1 MPDRL
6 IRTFAA
12 SAILIAVA
20 IAGLLQL
27 YTPSEQ
33 PPVEIVEQATEPA
46 AVPVLDEGESTTT
59 VEESEPFVYKVGLL
73 DGLSTQNFWKYFGS
87 APTVWDAYVLAP
99 TKASLYRIDPTTLEL
114 MPEVAASL
122 PTPTWNADGWRVIV
136 SLRDDMT
143 WSDGVPLS
151 ASDLS
156 FTYRTV
162 RTLQLG
168 GQWADVFPAA
178 VTNVKALDDRRVE
191 INFSSRPSLATWQ
204 YGVGTAPIMASHIWG
219 PQLSSITTSDELF
232 ALDGDSDVAGGP
244 IDIVQVEESAIVARS
259 NPGYPNSQAAAFVEY
274 VVFGSEAESIAGLT
288 EGKVHMLAS
297 PNGLKPAQV
306 AEFVE
311 TANVATV
318 SNPKFGVRY
327 LSFNTNRE
335 PMDKVAF
342 RKAVAFLLNPET
354 LASDLAESPAS
365 YTMLPTAATA
375 WYDEDTATQIVVN
388 RGTGSEAELAGVIA
402 TLKEAGYSWTVEP
415 KMVEG
420 VVAPGEGLLI
430 SGRPPAALTIL
441 TSGDSYDPAR
451 PEYTNRIAQSIELLG
466 FKVIPVTTDFA
477 SVVDLT
483 FTPGEDGQIHYDMAL
498 LGWSLGN
505 PSLPGFYGDLFGSLG
520 VANNTGYSSAAMDT
534 LIKELESAHDVEN
547 ARGIIWRIES
557 LIAADLPYIP
567 LYSSQ
572 ITEAYRS
579 DLVGFPDEQILGGIQ
594 AALGGIELVTPKN

>member
-27 YTPSEQ
+27 YSPSEQ
-33 PPVEIVEQATEPA
+33 SPVEIVEQATEPT
-46 AVPVLDEGESTTT
+46 AVLVADEDDTTT
-59 VEESEPFVYKVGLL
+59 TEEESDPFVYKVGLL

-122 PTPTWNADGWRVIV
+122 STPTWNVDGWRVIV
-136 SLRDDMT
+136 TLRDDMA

-151 ASDLS
+151 ASDIS

-162 RTLQLG
+162 RNLQLS
-168 GQWADVFPAA
+168 GQWADVFPATVNN
-178 VTNVKALDDRRVE
+178 VTALDDRRLE
-191 INFSSRPSLATWQ
+191 INFSSRPSLATWP
-204 YGVGTAPIMASHIWG
+204 YGVGTAPIMASHVWG
-219 PQLSSITTSDELF
+219 PQLGSITTKEELF
-232 ALDGDSDVAGGP
+232 ALDGQNDVAGGP
-244 IDIVQVEESAIVARS
+244 IDIINVEESTIVARS
-259 NPGYPNSQAAAFVEY
+259 NPGYPSNETAAIVEY
-274 VVFGSEAESIAGLT
+274 VVFGSEAESIVGLT
-288 EGKVHMLAS
+288 EGRVHVLAS

-306 AEFVE
+306 SAL
-311 TANVATV
+311 AKAADVATV

-335 PMDKVAF
+335 PMDKIAF
-342 RKAVAFLLNPET
+342 RQAVAFLLNPDA
-354 LASDLAESPAS
+354 LASDLTDSPAS
-365 YTMLPTAATA
+365 HTMLPAAATA
-375 WYDEDTATQIVVN
+375 WYNEDTAAEIVAT
-388 RGTGSEAELAGVIA
+388 RGTGSESELAGVIA
-402 TLKEAGYSWTVEP
+402 TLKEIGYSWTVEP
-415 KMVEG
+415 KMVDG
-420 VVAPGEGLLI
+420 VIAAGEGLLI
-430 SGRPPAALTIL
+430 GGRPPAALTIL

-451 PEYTNRIAQSIELLG
+451 PEYIGRIAESIELLG

-483 FTPGEDGQIHYDMAL
+483 FTPGEDGQIHYDMAV

-505 PSLPGFYGDLFGSLG
+505 PSLPGFYGDLFGSEG
-520 VANNTGYSSAAMDT
+520 IANNTGYSSTAMDA
-534 LIKELESAHDVEN
+534 LIKKLGSAPDVDS
-547 ARGIIWRIES
+547 ARGTIWRIES

-579 DLVGFPDEQILGGIQ
+579 DLVGFPDDQILGGIQ
-594 AALGGIELVTPKN
+594 AALGGVELVTPKD